1 MDATLMEQLSH
12 ALSNVMDAVA
22 NLDNGENCP
31 YCGMDYDSTSSESL
45 YNCPSDDCE
54 GNNAYKVL
62 TEVREAMLTSR
73 HGAPIQSLE
82 SGDFRV
88 GDWVIYSCYPHVY
101 EGTAVVVPEGV
112 EAIGLTRQ
120 SLGEDMSPVC
130 LWEDIFE
137 VRHVREY
144 TGMWYEDIFE
154 KYPPEGVTVNR
165 PDSRYEGTIVR
176 S

>member
-1 MDATLMEQLSH
+1 MGAT
-12 ALSNVMDAVA
+12 
-22 NLDNGENCP
+22 NCE
-31 YCGMDYDSTSSESL
+31 T
-45 YNCPSDDCE
+45 
-54 GNNAYKVL
+54 
-62 TEVREAMLTSR
+62 
-73 HGAPIQSLE
+73 
-82 SGDFRV
+82 FRV

-101 EGTAVVVPEGV
+101 EGTAVVVLEGV

-154 KYPPEGVTVNR
+154 KHPPEGVTVNR
-165 PDSRYEGTIVR
+165 PESRYEGTIVR

>member
-1 MDATLMEQLSH
+1 MDSTLMEQLSH

-31 YCGMDYDSTSSESL
+31 YCGRDYATNFG
-45 YNCPSDDCE
+45 NCPSDDCE

-88 GDWVIYSCYPHVY
+88 GDWVIYSCYPDVH

-165 PDSRYEGTIVR
+165 PESRYEGTIVR